1 MADVREAL
9 PSVARAWMAHT
20 RLPQASA
27 RLRTVAPGP
36 VRPLDLDALRAAL
49 GQDVTGLD
57 REDVL
62 RAISLAARA
71 HPDPAVRRA
80 LESSVDAALDELYP

>member
-9 PSVARAWMAHT
+9 PSLARAWMTHT
-20 RLPQASA
+20 HLPAASA

-36 VRPLDLDALRAAL
+36 VRALDLDALRAAL

-62 RAISLAARA
+62 RAISMAALG